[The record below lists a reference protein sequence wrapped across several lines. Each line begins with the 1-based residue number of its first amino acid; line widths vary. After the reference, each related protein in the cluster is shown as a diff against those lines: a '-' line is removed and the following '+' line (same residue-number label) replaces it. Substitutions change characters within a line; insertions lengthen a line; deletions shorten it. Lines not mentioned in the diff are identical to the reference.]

1 MEATLLGIRAIAL
14 SQDLPSD
21 APPDWSAAEHWGA
34 EVIRK
39 AISVEWPRNE
49 LVNVNF
55 PALPAAEVK
64 GIEVV
69 QHGNMKIAD
78 DLVERIDPR
87 GRSSFWIGVSR
98 NEEEIPTTTDFQAP
112 ANGRTP
118 GTPTHIQPTPH

>member
-39 AISVEWPRNE
+39 AISVEWPRNV

-55 PALPAAEVK
+55 PALPAAEGK

-69 QHGNMKIAD
+69 QHGHMKIAD
-78 DLVERIDPR
+78 ELVERIEPR
-87 GRSSFWIGVSR
+87 GRSYFWMGVSR
-98 NEEEIPTTTDFQAP
+98 NEEAIPPTTAFPTP
-112 ANGRTP
+112 VHGRLP
-118 GTPTHIQPTPH
+118 GT